1 MRSTKLTA
9 GCPAPRMV
17 VLGTAVRMLLGTLVV
32 AGFTRF
38 TRLGVKPCF
47 EVKPCRACEQQ
58 RGDSTLRIAL

>member
-9 GCPAPRMV
+9 GCPAPRTV

-38 TRLGVKPCF
+38 TRLGLK
-47 EVKPCRACEQQ
+47 AM
-58 RGDSTLRIAL
+58 L